1 MWLQTEEGR
10 PRDYWSQVATGV
22 MQTQPEG
29 CQQTPEAGKY
39 KKQILCQASG
49 KSMAL

>member
-29 CQQTPEAGKY
+29 CQQTPEAGKF
-39 KKQILCQASG
+39 KK
-49 KSMAL
+49 